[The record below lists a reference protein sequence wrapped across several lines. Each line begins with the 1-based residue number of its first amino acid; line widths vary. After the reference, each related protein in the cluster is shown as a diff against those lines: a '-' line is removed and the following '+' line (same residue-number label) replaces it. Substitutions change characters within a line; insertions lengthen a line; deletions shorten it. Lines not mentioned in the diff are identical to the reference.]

1 MYTVLPSCKL
11 IRQPKARHARAFFCL
26 SFSFLPFRLLHKF
39 VKVVDVVAFTS
50 LKKYR
55 ADISKGKKNENI
67 L

>member
-1 MYTVLPSCKL
+1 MRGLFF
-11 IRQPKARHARAFFCL
+11 ARRSAFL
-26 SFSFLPFRLLHKF
+26 RFRLLRTF

-55 ADISKGKKNENI
+55 ADISKGEPHENI